1 MVSLAQIG
9 QKLIAR
15 PLQIMADFFSRDL
28 NFLDSSAG
36 LLVPPEI
43 KPVVFLTYLEQT
55 RQRAILRSRAFH
67 DGDHGIQLTERLKE
81 FLGGEPED
89 QPCLNFT
96 ETVTM
101 AVAEKLKIEGFECDD
116 ASYLTWA
123 QGVWDDSRMST
134 KQADVWEETLVD
146 AEHFILVD
154 WNRAA
159 NHGAGEVELIPH
171 PRYVDATLIHR
182 ATQGDGYGMAMVY
195 PNGDTSR
202 RPLYAYKRSTETLPD
217 GTRQRQL
224 TVYRPAEVARYYL
237 DPTGGWMPL
246 REVDEATGEFKAWP
260 QPWLNSLGE
269 PLGIP
274 VVHIKNPRL
283 KSEAHN
289 AQRLQKALNK
299 LFLDFLIANDETA
312 FRLWI
317 YAGWDPAEL
326 STSAGSWIGSPKA
339 KKPDF
344 LAEAVDGVDTG
355 PMMAGIEKT
364 IALIAMVTS
373 TPTERLTMSGAVAS
387 AQTILAQDSPLRAK
401 VENRQE
407 SYGQSTSDAFRVGAR
422 IQNAF
427 GPATG
432 SPLNEDARAEPV
444 WKADATV
451 AAITLEIEK
460 KAATQAAKQ
469 SVQQTVPNSNQ
480 PLPAPANPAN

>member
-1 MVSLAQIG
+1 MASLAQLG
-9 QKLIAR
+9 QKLIVR
-15 PLQIMADFFSRDL
+15 PLQKMSDFLSRDV
-28 NFLDSSAG
+28 NVLDISAG

-43 KPVVFLTYLEQT
+43 KSIVVLSEAEQK
-55 RQRAILRSRAFH
+55 RQREVLRSRAFH
-67 DGDHGIQLTERLKE
+67 DGDHGIKLTERLTE
-81 FLGGEPED
+81 YLGGDPED

-116 ASYLTWA
+116 KGYLTWA

-146 AEHFILVD
+146 AEHFILVS
-154 WNRAA
+154 WNRTA
-159 NHGAGEVELIPH
+159 NKGAGEVELIPH
-171 PRYVDATLIHR
+171 PRYVDASLMVG
-182 ATQGDGYGMAMVY
+182 ATSGDGYGMAMVY

-202 RPLYAYKRSTETLPD
+202 RPLFAYKRSTEVLSD

-237 DPTGGWMPL
+237 DPKSGWMPL

-260 QPWLNSLGE
+260 QPWVNSLGE
-269 PLGIP
+269 SLGIP
-274 VVHIKNPRL
+274 VVHVKNPRL
-283 KSEAHN
+283 RAEARN

-299 LFLDFLIANDETA
+299 LFLDFLIGNDETA

-326 STSAGSWIGSPKA
+326 ATSAGSWIGSPKA
-339 KKPDF
+339 KKADF
-344 LAEAVDGVDTG
+344 VAEAIDGADTA

-407 SYGQSTSDAFRVGAR
+407 SYGQSISDAFRVGAR
-422 IQNAF
+422 MQNAF
-427 GPATG
+427 GAATG
-432 SPLNEDARAEPV
+432 ARLNEDVRVEPV

-451 AAITLEIEK
+451 AAIALE
-460 KAATQAAKQ
+460 AAQNAAPRNAP
-469 SVQQTVPNSNQ
+469 SETNVPA
-480 PLPAPANPAN
+480 APVAA